1 MAGKNGQK
9 SKLYYEGV
17 IMEPGQFLW
26 VEKYRPRTVEECV
39 LPESVKKQFATFIQK
54 GEVPNLLLS
63 GTAGTGKTT
72 LARALCESLGCDY
85 IVINGSDEGRQIDT
99 LRTKIRSF
107 ASAVS
112 FEGKT
117 KVVILDEAD
126 YMNRESVQPAL
137 RGFIETFSE
146 NCRFIFTCNYSNRLI
161 DPLHSRTT
169 VIDFK
174 IAPSDRPN
182 LASKFMDRMKYILN
196 TEGVQYNEKVLAELL
211 MKHFPDYRRVL
222 NELQRYSVSGVID
235 EGILS
240 NFQEINAKQLLES
253 LREKDWKKMR
263 QWVANNVDTDPQ
275 GIFRQIYDI
284 LLPEVKSVPQVV
296 LLIADY
302 QYKAAFVADQE
313 INLTAC
319 LTEIMANVEF
329 K

>member
-1 MAGKNGQK
+1 
-9 SKLYYEGV
+9 
-17 IMEPGQFLW
+17 METGQFLW
-26 VEKYRPRTVEECV
+26 VEKYRPTNIQDCI
-39 LPESVKKQFATFIQK
+39 LPEEVKKQFQQFIAK

-63 GTAGTGKTT
+63 GSAGTGKTT
-72 LARALCESLGCDY
+72 IARALCNELGCDY

-99 LRTKIRSF
+99 LRTKIKQF

-126 YMNRESVQPAL
+126 YMNRDSVQPAL
-137 RGFIETFSE
+137 RAFIETFSE

-161 DPLHSRTT
+161 EPLHSRTT

-174 IAPSDRPN
+174 LAPSDKPV
-182 LASKFMDRMKYILN
+182 LASKFLKRMEYILN
-196 TEGVQYNEKVLAELL
+196 NEGVDYNQRVLAELL
-211 MKHFPDYRRVL
+211 NKYFPDYRRVI
-222 NELQRYSVSGVID
+222 NELQRYSVGGSID

-240 NFQEINAKQLLES
+240 NFQEINAKALVES

-263 QWVANNVDTDPQ
+263 QWIANNIDTDPQ
-275 GIFRQIYDI
+275 HVFRQIYDI
-284 LLPEVKSVPQVV
+284 LLPEVKGIPHLV

-302 QYKAAFVADQE
+302 QNKAAFVADQE

>member
-1 MAGKNGQK
+1 MTTPQ
-9 SKLYYEGV
+9 
-17 IMEPGQFLW
+17 QFLW
-26 VEKYRPRTVEECV
+26 VEKYRPMHIQDCI
-39 LPESVKKQFATFIQK
+39 LPESVKKQFLQFIAK

-72 LARALCESLGCDY
+72 IARALCTELNCDY

-99 LRTKIRSF
+99 LRTKIKQF

-126 YMNRESVQPAL
+126 YMNRDSVQPAL
-137 RGFIETFSE
+137 RGFIEQFAE
-146 NCRFIFTCNYSNRLI
+146 NCRFVFTCNYANRLI

-174 IAPSDRPN
+174 LAPSDRPV
-182 LASKFMDRMKYILN
+182 LASKFLKRMEYILD
-196 TEGVQYNEKVLAELL
+196 TEGVEYSQRVLAELL
-211 MKHFPDYRRVL
+211 NKHFPDYRRVL
-222 NELQRYSVSGVID
+222 NELQRYSVGGIID
-235 EGILS
+235 EGILA
-240 NFQEINAKQLLES
+240 NFQEVNAKALIEG
-253 LREKDWKKMR
+253 LREKDWRKMR

-275 GIFRQIYDI
+275 AIFRQIYDI
-284 LLPEVKSVPQVV
+284 LLPEVKSPARLV
-296 LLIADY
+296 LDIADY

-319 LTEIMANVEF
+319 LTQIMVDSEF

>member
-1 MAGKNGQK
+1 
-9 SKLYYEGV
+9 
-17 IMEPGQFLW
+17 MEAGQFLW
-26 VEKYRPRTVEECV
+26 VEKYRPSRIEDCI
-39 LPESVKKQFATFIQK
+39 LPEQVKEQFTQFISK

-63 GTAGTGKTT
+63 GSAGTGKTT
-72 LARALCESLGCDY
+72 IARALCNELGCDY

-99 LRTKIRSF
+99 LRTKIKQF

-137 RGFIETFSE
+137 RAFIETFSE

-161 DPLHSRTT
+161 EPLHSRTT

-174 IAPSDRPN
+174 LAPSDKPV
-182 LASKFMDRMKYILN
+182 LASKFLKRMEYILN
-196 TEGVQYNEKVLAELL
+196 NEGVDYNQRVLAELL
-211 MKHFPDYRRVL
+211 NKYFPDYRRVI
-222 NELQRYSVSGVID
+222 NELQRYSVGGSID

-240 NFQEINAKQLLES
+240 NFQEINAKALVES

-263 QWVANNVDTDPQ
+263 QWIANNIDTDPQ
-275 GIFRQIYDI
+275 HVFRQIYDI
-284 LLPEVKSVPQVV
+284 LLPEVKGIPHLV

>member
-1 MAGKNGQK
+1 
-9 SKLYYEGV
+9 
-17 IMEPGQFLW
+17 MEAGQFLW
-26 VEKYRPRTVEECV
+26 VEKYRPSRIEDCI
-39 LPESVKKQFATFIQK
+39 LPEQVKEQFQQFISK

-63 GTAGTGKTT
+63 GSAGTGKTT
-72 LARALCESLGCDY
+72 IARALCNELGCDY

-99 LRTKIRSF
+99 LRTKIKQF

-126 YMNRESVQPAL
+126 YMNRDSVQPAL
-137 RGFIETFSE
+137 RAFIETFSE
-146 NCRFIFTCNYSNRLI
+146 NCRFIFTCNYANRLI
-161 DPLHSRTT
+161 EPLHSRTT

-174 IAPSDRPN
+174 LAPSDRPV
-182 LASKFMDRMKYILN
+182 LASKFLKRMEYILG
-196 TEGVQYNEKVLAELL
+196 TEGVDFSQRVLAELL
-211 MKHFPDYRRVL
+211 NKHCPDYRRVI
-222 NELQRYSVSGVID
+222 NELQRYSVGGKID

-240 NFQEINAKQLLES
+240 NFQEINAKALVES

-263 QWVANNVDTDPQ
+263 QWIANNVDTDPQ
-275 GIFRQIYDI
+275 AIFRQIYDI
-284 LLPEVKSVPQVV
+284 LLPEVKGIPHLV

>member
-1 MAGKNGQK
+1 
-9 SKLYYEGV
+9 
-17 IMEPGQFLW
+17 MEAGQFLW
-26 VEKYRPRTVEECV
+26 VEKYRPSRIEDCI
-39 LPESVKKQFATFIQK
+39 LPEQVKEQFTQFISK

-63 GTAGTGKTT
+63 GSAGTGKTT
-72 LARALCESLGCDY
+72 IARALCNELGCDY

-99 LRTKIRSF
+99 LRTKIKQF

-137 RGFIETFSE
+137 RAFIETFSE
-146 NCRFIFTCNYSNRLI
+146 NCRFIFTCNYANRLI
-161 DPLHSRTT
+161 EPLHSRTT

-174 IAPSDRPN
+174 LAPSDKPV
-182 LASKFMDRMKYILN
+182 LASKFLKRMEYILG
-196 TEGVQYNEKVLAELL
+196 TEGVDFSQRVLAELL
-211 MKHFPDYRRVL
+211 NKHFPDYRRVI
-222 NELQRYSVSGVID
+222 NELQRYSVGGKID

-240 NFQEINAKQLLES
+240 NFQEINAKALVES

-263 QWVANNVDTDPQ
+263 QWIANNVDTDPQ
-275 GIFRQIYDI
+275 AIFRQIYDI
-284 LLPEVKSVPQVV
+284 LLPEVKGVPHLV

>member
-1 MAGKNGQK
+1 
-9 SKLYYEGV
+9 
-17 IMEPGQFLW
+17 MEPGQFLW

-39 LPESVKKQFATFIQK
+39 LPESVKKQFSTFIQK

-146 NCRFIFTCNYSNRLI
+146 NCRFIFTCNYANRLI

-174 IAPSDRPN
+174 LSPSDRPK
-182 LASKFMDRMKYILN
+182 LAAKFLGRMQYIL
-196 TEGVQYNEKVLAELL
+196 TSEGIVYNEKVLAELL